1 MEIVY
6 SKISDFDD
14 WLSLSREV
22 EPLFGPMADESG
34 FQDALK
40 QAISL
45 NTACCIRTESDGTN
59 KKLIGGIVVSKDS
72 NEIVWLAVSQR
83 YQRNGYGRKLIEF
96 AIKKLNT
103 KEKINVQ
110 TFNESV
116 PEGKFARKL
125 YMELGFKDIKDG
137 GLNPAGIPTVIMQ
150 LNETEFI

>member
-34 FQDALK
+34 FQEALK

-45 NTACCIRTESDGTN
+45 NTAFCIRTESDGTN
-59 KKLIGGIVVSKDS
+59 KKLIAGVVISKDS
-72 NEIVWLAVSQR
+72 NEILWLAVSQR

-96 AIKKLNT
+96 AINSLNT

-110 TFNESV
+110 TFNDSV
-116 PEGKFARKL
+116 PEGKAARKL

-150 LNETEFI
+150 LNETEII

>member
-1 MEIVY
+1 MKIGY
-6 SKISDFDD
+6 SIISDFDD

-22 EPLFGPMADESG
+22 EPLFGPTADESS
-34 FQDALK
+34 FQEALK

-45 NTACCIRTESDGTN
+45 NTAFCIRTESDGTN
-59 KKLIGGIVVSKDS
+59 KKLIGGVVISKDS
-72 NEIVWLAVSQR
+72 NEILWLAVSQR

-96 AIKKLNT
+96 AINSLNT

-116 PEGKFARKL
+116 PEGKPARKL

-150 LNETEFI
+150 LNETGII